1 MRLFYSILLSL
12 LFDIIYSQTTLI
24 NPTQEGGFELAGGFS
39 GNGWTVVNST
49 VNTWQTSGVAFPFA
63 GSKSAFISADGGT
76 TYSYNNTTTQT
87 SHFYRAITAP
97 SGQSLINLK
106 FQCKSFGET
115 FFDRLL
121 VYVTPTTVIP
131 VADNP
136 VSSDDQLT
144 GATLVYTHQGQQN
157 AYSEVNVYLP
167 SSLAGTTFNL
177 IFTWQNDN
185 TSPGVTIPSSID
197 NISLT
202 SSILSPLN
210 GVYTINNT
218 LPTSLSVP
226 VTGSNFASFNEA
238 IDYLNIN
245 GISGPVTFN
254 VSSGQTFSES
264 PQMITAT
271 GTLANPIVFQ
281 KSGSGNNP
289 VFVGINGIG
298 TADAIFTLSGSDYI
312 TFDGIDVSNNF
323 SSVNTNA
330 QMEYGFY
337 LTNSSDLDGASNNT
351 IKNLKVSLNQNNNS
365 TFGVYQAPTV
375 TPTVLSGANNFNQF
389 NNVTI
394 YSSSRGYYINGNSSI
409 SDEGTQIIN
418 SSIGALDA
426 FRIGNTTL
434 ANQIFGI
441 QAVNQKNLF
450 ISNNKIYGI
459 QGINNVNAV
468 FVDRVSG
475 TSSINNNSI
484 QKIFYSN
491 LSLSGFSATGIRA
504 TFLSTGNNHT
514 LRIYN
519 NFISDIYSNY
529 AGSVTTSRL
538 SRGIGTQMG
547 VSGPNNTNIFEISH
561 NTIVIDGSQAL
572 TASST
577 CFESG
582 SASDGTGPQVR
593 VRNNIFVNATAAQ
606 TSTARHYCYRTL
618 NTSNLGAVGSLSNYN
633 NFYVPNSANGF
644 VGNAGSTF
652 YASLANWKTNYN
664 QDANSF
670 DVDPIFEQANDF
682 HILNSDLNS
691 VAAPSATLPYITT
704 DLDNELRLN
713 PSDIGA
719 DEFTPLI
726 FDLQLVKLLSPDS
739 IGCFAN
745 NEPVKAV
752 IRNRTDG
759 DLDFTANPVNL
770 IANVSGASN
779 QNIFFPLNTNS
790 FNDGLPLGPFAY
802 DTIPLGFIDLSAF
815 GTHNIKVY
823 SSWNA
828 DQNRNN
834 DTISNYQLT
843 NTQPVAVP
851 IVVGFDGYNGTN
863 LSSVYP
869 GWKESSGVT
878 PTNNTIVWDDWN
890 DFGFVGNKNA
900 RVTLNANSTKAWL
913 ISPKFTPNQ
922 YSILSYKV
930 AVTQPLSITGLPGT
944 FGADDEFYLKISTDC
959 GETFSNIDTLTASDL
974 TNSFTQFYYPLDSY
988 NGQQVII
995 AFFASDGSIVDGD
1008 CDLHIDEINISA
1020 VPALDISIVQQPQ
1033 PANST
1038 CFTTNE
1044 TIALTLKNTGP
1055 LAINF
1060 ADFPA
1065 HLNTTVSGIINST
1078 YTDIISLGILL
1089 KDSSITVSLANGLNL
1104 TQPGQYYFTSTVLL
1118 GVDGDVNAANDTL
1131 RRLINSQNPTVAF
1144 PSSSLTLCNGDSV
1157 LLQPQVTI
1165 FGNGGT
1171 NNLSFTSSDTPIDIP
1186 DSDPNGITSTIAV
1199 SGLSGFA
1206 TQLVSVTIDS
1216 LVHTYDGDLV
1226 ISLMAPDSSLM
1237 ILSQSNGSA
1246 GDNYL
1251 STVFT
1256 PSATNQIQFGTAPFT
1271 GNYLPQESF
1280 DSLTGPSNGNWR
1292 LIISDISG
1300 GDIGTLYKWSIT
1312 FNEPNVL
1319 ASYQYSPSTNLT
1331 QSDSLNYFAYPS
1343 SNQVYT
1349 LTVTDAR
1356 ACSSSATVT
1365 LNVNQPLPV
1374 NIGTDTIICEG
1385 TPLVL
1390 DAGTG
1395 FNSYSWNTG
1404 DNTQQISPTITNVY
1418 MVEVVDSNAC
1428 TNRDTVTVI
1437 VYPNPTIELGN
1448 DTTIPFG
1455 TTIILAPGFGY
1466 QSYAWSNG
1474 SSADYIEVGLP
1485 GTFTVSVTD
1494 YNGCVSRDTVTIN
1507 MPPFTDLSIV
1517 QFAEPV
1523 QESCYGANE
1532 NLIVTV
1538 KNTGNRVHNFTLNP
1552 VNIESTVTGPTPQN
1566 FSLQITTD
1574 SLMPDSSRNYLITS
1588 VLRLSRPGAYNI
1600 SSQLVPLIP
1609 DSNTVN
1615 DFISIQINS
1624 SNPEITISTASST
1637 ICLGDSVNVIATATV
1652 SGLTQPA
1659 SFENNTQ
1666 VNIPDNDPVGTTSA
1680 ISVSGANFNA
1690 NEIVSVTIDSIIH
1703 PSVGDL
1709 ILTLIAPNGSQTFL
1723 SINNGNGANY
1733 IATRF
1738 TPAAATSITSANA
1751 PFTGD
1756 FLPQSSFAGLTGSAS
1771 GNWTL
1776 LVKDVSDQN
1785 TTSGILY
1792 GWKLEFPQ
1800 QNFIASSIWTPSA
1813 SVNGASTLTPA
1824 LYPTTTTQYTLT
1836 VTDANACS
1844 SIDSLLIN
1852 VGNCDAINE
1861 LNEKES
1867 GLSIFPNP
1875 ASDFINILINDS
1887 DFSIVLMDALGKE
1900 ILKSSN
1906 LNQKTAINMQNVE
1919 PGIYF
1924 IRLINSNK
1932 QVITKKIIK
1941 N

>member
-12 LFDIIYSQTTLI
+12 LLAISYSQTTLI

-49 VNTWQTSGVAFPFA
+49 VNTWQTSGVAVPFA

-87 SHFYRAITAP
+87 SHIYRAVSAP

-121 VYVTPTTVIP
+121 VYVAPTTIVP
-131 VADNP
+131 VVDNP
-136 VSSDDQLT
+136 VSSNDQLT
-144 GATLVYTHQGQQN
+144 GATLVYTHPGQLS
-157 AYSEVNVYLP
+157 AYSEVNVTLP

-185 TSPGVTIPSSID
+185 TSPGVTTPTSID
-197 NISLT
+197 NVSLV
-202 SSILSPLN
+202 SSNIQPLN

-218 LPTSLSVP
+218 LQTSTNLP
-226 VTGSNFASFNEA
+226 VSGSNFASFSDA
-238 IDYLNIN
+238 INYLNSN
-245 GISGPVTFN
+245 GISGAVTFN
-254 VSSGQTFSES
+254 VSANQTFNES
-264 PQMITAT
+264 TLILIASGTSTNTIT
-271 GTLANPIVFQ
+271 FQ
-281 KSGSGNNP
+281 KSGAGNNP
-289 VFVGINGIG
+289 LFISANGVGSSDAAFTINGG
-298 TADAIFTLSGSDYI
+298 DYI
-312 TFDGIDVSNNF
+312 TFDGIDVSFGNEQNVNSQIENAFLIKNF
-323 SSVNTNA
+323 SSTN
-330 QMEYGFY
+330 
-337 LTNSSDLDGASNNT
+337 GAKFNQ
-351 IKNLKVSLNQNNNS
+351 IKNLTISLDELNYASVGLAQLINDQPS
-365 TFGVYQAPTV
+365 DI
-375 TPTVLSGANNFNQF
+375 SGANTQNQ
-389 NNVTI
+389 
-394 YSSSRGYYINGNSSI
+394 YS
-409 SDEGTQIIN
+409 
-418 SSIGALDA
+418 
-426 FRIGNTTL
+426 
-434 ANQIFGI
+434 
-441 QAVNQKNLF
+441 NLF
-450 ISNNKIYGI
+450 IKSAFRGIYLNGSSTVNDEQNKVENCYLGTNNDYKIGFTSAQDNVVGIWLRFQKDFKISKCTVSGLASRISVIGILIEEANGISDVNNNKV
-459 QGINNVNAV
+459 NNLLYTNLTSGVNP
-468 FVDRVSG
+468 
-475 TSSINNNSI
+475 
-484 QKIFYSN
+484 
-491 LSLSGFSATGIRA
+491 ATGIRA
-504 TFLSTGNNHT
+504 NVSNSGSHT
-514 LRIYN
+514 VRIFN
-519 NFISDIYSNY
+519 NFISGISSSYT
-529 AGSVTTSRL
+529 GSTTTV
-538 SRGIGTQMG
+538 RGIRGINTQFG
-547 VSGPNNTNIFEISH
+547 GNGASTSVFEVSYNTV
-561 NTIVIDGSQAL
+561 VIDGS
-572 TASST
+572 SSVNLSNT
-577 CFESG
+577 CFETGTST
-582 SASDGTGPQVR
+582 TGPQVK
-593 VRNNIFVNATAAQ
+593 VRNNIFMNATANQ
-606 TSTARHYCYRTL
+606 INTARHFCYRT
-618 NTSNLGAVGSLSNYN
+618 TSPSIIGSAGSVSDFNDYFISN
-633 NFYVPNSANGF
+633 FGNGF
-644 VGNAGSTF
+644 VGSGSTTSF
-652 YASLANWKTNYN
+652 YSNLQAWKTAYN
-664 QDANSF
+664 QDANSL

-682 HILNSDLNS
+682 HVLNSLLNS
-691 VAAPSATLPYITT
+691 TASTTADLSYIST
-704 DLDNELRLN
+704 DLDNDNRLI

-719 DEFTPLI
+719 DEFTPVI

-739 IGCFAN
+739 IGCFTN

-752 IRNRTDG
+752 VRNRTGG

-802 DTIPLGFIDLSAF
+802 DTIPLGFLDLSAF

-843 NTQPVAVP
+843 NAQPVAVP
-851 IVVGFDGYNGTN
+851 IVVGFNAYNGTN
-863 LSSVYP
+863 LSAVFP
-869 GWKESSGVT
+869 GWRESSGAT
-878 PTNNTIVWDDWN
+878 STNNTIVWDDWN

-900 RVTLNANSTKAWL
+900 RVTLNGNSTQAWL

-959 GETFSNIDTLTASDL
+959 GETFNNIDTLTATDL
-974 TNSFTQFYYPLDSY
+974 TNSFTQFYYPLDTY
-988 NGQQVII
+988 NGQQIII
-995 AFFASDGSIVDGD
+995 AFFASDGTVIDGD
-1008 CDLHIDEINISA
+1008 CDLHIDDINISA
-1020 VPALDISIVQQPQ
+1020 LPSLDVSLVQQPQ

-1038 CFTTNE
+1038 CFTANE
-1044 TIALTLKNTGP
+1044 SIALTLKNTGP
-1055 LAINF
+1055 LDINF
-1060 ADFPA
+1060 VDFPA
-1065 HLNTTVSGIINST
+1065 NLKTIVSGIINST
-1078 YTDIISLGILL
+1078 YTATINTGILL

-1131 RRLINSQNPTVAF
+1131 RRLVNSQNPSVSF
-1144 PSSSLTLCNGDSV
+1144 PSNSLTLCNGDSV
-1157 LLQPQVTI
+1157 LLQPQVSI

-1171 NNLSFTSSDTPIDIP
+1171 NNLTFTSNDSIAIP

-1216 LVHTYDGDLV
+1216 LIHTYDGDLV

-1246 GDNYL
+1246 GDNYI

-1256 PSATNQIQFGTAPFT
+1256 PNATNQIQFGTAPFT
-1271 GNYLPQESF
+1271 GNYRPQESF

-1292 LIISDISG
+1292 LIVSDVSG
-1300 GDIGTLYKWSIT
+1300 GDIGTLFKWSIT

-1319 ASYQYSPSTNLT
+1319 ASYQYSPSTSLT
-1331 QSDSLNYFAYPS
+1331 QSDSLNYLAYPS
-1343 SNQVYT
+1343 SAQVYT

-1356 ACSSSATVT
+1356 ACSASATVT
-1365 LNVNQPLPV
+1365 LNVNQPAPL

-1390 DAGTG
+1390 DAGVG

-1404 DNTQQISPTITNVY
+1404 DNSQQITPTITNVY

-1428 TNRDTVTVI
+1428 SNRDTVTVI
-1437 VYPNPTIELGN
+1437 IYPNPTIELGN

-1494 YNGCVSRDTVTIN
+1494 YNGCVSRDTVIIS
-1507 MPPFTDLSIV
+1507 MPSYIDLALIH
-1517 QFAEPV
+1517 FAQPV
-1523 QESCYGANE
+1523 EQSCYGANE

-1538 KNTGNRVHNFTLNP
+1538 KNTGNRVHDFTINP
-1552 VNIESTVTGPTPQN
+1552 INIESTVTGPTPQN
-1566 FSLQITTD
+1566 YSLQINSD

-1588 VLRLSRPGAYNI
+1588 ILKLSRPGAYNI
-1600 SSQLVPLIP
+1600 SSQIVPLIP
-1609 DSNTVN
+1609 DSNTIN
-1615 DFISIQINS
+1615 DFISLQINS
-1624 SNPEITISTASST
+1624 TNPEITISTVSST
-1637 ICLGDSVNVIATATV
+1637 ICVGDSVNVIASASV

-1659 SFENNTQ
+1659 SFESNTQ
-1666 VNIPDNDPVGTTSA
+1666 VNIPDNDPVGTNSS
-1680 ISVSGANFNA
+1680 ISISGVSFNA
-1690 NEIVSVTIDSIIH
+1690 NEIVSITIDSIIH

-1738 TPAAATSITSANA
+1738 TSSATSSITTSNA

-1756 FLPQSSFAGLTGSAS
+1756 FLPQSPFTSLTGNAS

-1785 TTSGILY
+1785 TTTGIFY

-1800 QNFIASSIWTPSA
+1800 QNYVTSNVWTPAS

-1824 LYPTTTTQYTLT
+1824 LYPATTTQYTLT
-1836 VTDANACS
+1836 VTDANGCS
-1844 SIDSLLIN
+1844 SIDSLLVD
-1852 VGNCDAINE
+1852 VGTCNAINE

-1875 ASDFINILINDS
+1875 TSDLVNVLINDS
-1887 DFSIVLMDALGKE
+1887 NFSLVLMDALGKE
-1900 ILKSSN
+1900 LLKSSN
-1906 LNQKTAINMQNVE
+1906 LNHKTVINLQNVE

-1924 IRLINSNK
+1924 IYLINSNK
-1932 QVITKKIIK
+1932 QIIIKKIIK

>member
-1 MRLFYSILLSL
+1 MLSL
-12 LFDIIYSQTTLI
+12 LLAISYSQTTLI

-49 VNTWQTSGVAFPFA
+49 VNTWQTSGVAVPFA

-76 TYSYNNTTTQT
+76 SYSYNNLTTQT
-87 SHFYRAITAP
+87 SHIYRSVTAP
-97 SGQSLINLK
+97 SGESLINLK

-121 VYVTPTTVIP
+121 VYIAPNTVVP

-136 VSSDDQLT
+136 VSSDDQIA
-144 GATLVYTHQGQQN
+144 GAILVYTHQGQQN
-157 AYSEVNVYLP
+157 AYSEVNAYLP

-185 TSPGVTIPSSID
+185 TSPGITIPSSID

-202 SSILSPLN
+202 SSVLSPLN

-218 LPTSLSVP
+218 LPTSLAVP
-226 VTGSNFASFNEA
+226 VTGSNFASFTEA
-238 IDYLNIN
+238 ISYLNVN
-245 GISGPVTFN
+245 GISGQVIFN
-254 VSSGQTFSES
+254 VNANQVFNES
-264 PQMITAT
+264 PQTIST
-271 GTLANPIVFQ
+271 GGTSLNNVIFQ
-281 KSGSGNNP
+281 KLGTGNNP
-289 VFVGINGIG
+289 LINFTGNSSSDAG
-298 TADAIFTLSGSDYI
+298 FKLLGADYLI
-312 TFDGIDVSNNF
+312 FDGIDIKTSEQSNFNSQLEF
-323 SSVNTNA
+323 
-330 QMEYGFY
+330 GFY
-337 LTNSSDLDGASNNT
+337 ITNKSNVDGSSNNT
-351 IKNLKVSLNQNNNS
+351 IKNLKISLVNTNPNS
-365 TFGVYQAPTV
+365 MGIYQDISFAPTNQ
-375 TPTVLSGANNFNQF
+375 SGCNNFNRIENVEITNVF
-389 NNVTI
+389 NGI
-394 YSSSRGYYINGNSSI
+394 YFNGDLSL
-409 SDEGTQIIN
+409 SDEGNSVIN
-418 SSIGALDA
+418 SKIGKPNEYSIGNSLSN
-426 FRIGNTTL
+426 IN
-434 ANQIFGI
+434 ISGI
-441 QAVNQKNLF
+441 SFFNQKSFSIKDNL
-450 ISNNKIYGI
+450 I
-459 QGINNVNAV
+459 QGIQSNYNVNGI
-468 FVDRVSG
+468 FVDKASSVCEISG
-475 TSSINNNSI
+475 NKISRLLYSSNSVTT
-484 QKIFYSN
+484 YS
-491 LSLSGFSATGIRA
+491 STGIRSNL
-504 TFLSTGNNHT
+504 LSTGSNT
-514 LRIYN
+514 LRIFN
-519 NFISDIYSNY
+519 NFITDINTLYNS
-529 AGSVTTSRL
+529 TTSTTARL
-538 SRGIGTQMG
+538 IRGIGTQIG
-547 VSGPNNTNIFEISH
+547 VTGSNTSIFEVSH
-561 NTIVIDGSQAL
+561 NTIIIDGSQSINC
-572 TASST
+572 SST
-577 CFESG
+577 CYESG
-582 SASDGTGPQVR
+582 SASGGTGPQVLI
-593 VRNNIFVNATAAQ
+593 RNNIFANQ
-606 TSTARHYCYRTL
+606 TGSQSGSARHFCYRT
-618 NTSNLGAVGSLSNYN
+618 TSATLFGSSGSLSNN
-633 NFYVPNSANGF
+633 NDFYISNPNNGF
-644 VGNAGSTF
+644 VGAGSTTYF
-652 YASLANWKTNYN
+652 QSLSNWQSTYN
-664 QDANSF
+664 QDANSL
-670 DVDPIFEQANDF
+670 DVDPMFEQPSDY
-682 HILNSDLNS
+682 HILNSLLNS
-691 VAAPSATLPYITT
+691 AASPSIDLPYILV
-704 DLDNELRLN
+704 DLDGESRSIPN
-713 PSDIGA
+713 SDIGA

-739 IGCFAN
+739 IGCFTN

-752 IRNRTDG
+752 VRNRTGG

-802 DTIPLGFIDLSAF
+802 DTIPLGFLDLSAF

-843 NTQPVAVP
+843 NAQPVAVP
-851 IVVGFDGYNGTN
+851 IVVGFNAYNGTN
-863 LSSVYP
+863 LSTVFP
-869 GWKESSGVT
+869 GWRESSGAT
-878 PTNNTIVWDDWN
+878 STNNTIVWDDWN

-900 RVTLNANSTKAWL
+900 RVTLNGNSTQAWL

-944 FGADDEFYLKISTDC
+944 IGADDEFYLKISTDC
-959 GETFSNIDTLTASDL
+959 GETFNNIDTLTATDL

-995 AFFASDGSIVDGD
+995 AFFASDGSVIDGD
-1008 CDLHIDEINISA
+1008 CDLHIDDINISA
-1020 VPALDISIVQQPQ
+1020 LPSLDVSVVQQPQ

-1044 TIALTLKNTGP
+1044 SIALTLKNTGP
-1055 LAINF
+1055 LDINF
-1060 ADFPA
+1060 VDFPA
-1065 HLNTTVSGIINST
+1065 NLKTIVSGIFNST
-1078 YTDIISLGILL
+1078 YTATINTGILL

-1118 GVDGDVNAANDTL
+1118 GVDGDVNIANDTL
-1131 RRLINSQNPTVAF
+1131 RRLVNSQNPSVSF
-1144 PSSSLTLCNGDSV
+1144 PSNSLTLCNGDSV
-1157 LLQPQVTI
+1157 LLQPQVSI

-1171 NNLSFTSSDTPIDIP
+1171 NNLTFTSNDSIAIP

-1216 LVHTYDGDLV
+1216 LIHTYDGDLV

-1246 GDNYL
+1246 GDNYI

-1256 PSATNQIQFGTAPFT
+1256 PNATNQIQFGTAPFT
-1271 GNYLPQESF
+1271 GNYRPQESF

-1292 LIISDISG
+1292 LIVSDVSG
-1300 GDIGTLYKWSIT
+1300 GDIGTLFKWSIT

-1319 ASYQYSPSTNLT
+1319 ASYQYSPSTSLT
-1331 QSDSLNYFAYPS
+1331 QSDSLNYLAYPS
-1343 SNQVYT
+1343 SAQVYT

-1356 ACSSSATVT
+1356 ACSASATVT
-1365 LNVNQPLPV
+1365 LNVNQPAPL

-1390 DAGTG
+1390 DAGVG

-1404 DNTQQISPTITNVY
+1404 DNSQQITPTITNVY

-1428 TNRDTVTVI
+1428 SNRDTVTVI
-1437 VYPNPTIELGN
+1437 IYPNPTIELGN

-1494 YNGCVSRDTVTIN
+1494 YNGCVSRDTVIIS
-1507 MPPFTDLSIV
+1507 MPSYIDLALIH
-1517 QFAEPV
+1517 FAQLVE
-1523 QESCYGANE
+1523 QSCYGANE

-1538 KNTGNRVHNFTLNP
+1538 KNTGNRVHDFTINP
-1552 VNIESTVTGPTPQN
+1552 INIESTVTGPTPQN
-1566 FSLQITTD
+1566 YSLQINSD
-1574 SLMPDSSRNYLITS
+1574 SLMPDSSRNYLIS
-1588 VLRLSRPGAYNI
+1588 SLLKLSRPGAYNI
-1600 SSQLVPLIP
+1600 SSQIVPLIP
-1609 DSNTVN
+1609 DSNTTN
-1615 DFISIQINS
+1615 DFISLQINS
-1624 SNPEITISTASST
+1624 TNPEITISTVSST
-1637 ICLGDSVNVIATATV
+1637 ICVGDSVNVNASASV

-1659 SFENNTQ
+1659 SFESNIQ
-1666 VNIPDNDPVGTTSA
+1666 VNIPDNDPIGTTSS
-1680 ISVSGANFNA
+1680 ISISGVSFNA
-1690 NEIVSVTIDSIIH
+1690 NEIVSITIDSIIH

-1738 TPAAATSITSANA
+1738 TSSATSSITTSNA

-1756 FLPQSSFAGLTGSAS
+1756 FLPQSPFTSLTGNAS

-1785 TTSGILY
+1785 TTTGILY
-1792 GWKLEFPQ
+1792 GWELEFPQ
-1800 QNFIASSIWTPSA
+1800 QNYVTSNVWTPAS

-1824 LYPTTTTQYTLT
+1824 LYPATTTQYTLT
-1836 VTDANACS
+1836 VTDANGCS
-1844 SIDSLLIN
+1844 SIDSLLVD
-1852 VGNCDAINE
+1852 VGTCDAINE

-1875 ASDFINILINDS
+1875 TSDLVNVLINDS
-1887 DFSIVLMDALGKE
+1887 NFSLVLMDALGKE
-1900 ILKSSN
+1900 LLKSSN
-1906 LNQKTAINMQNVE
+1906 LNHKTVINLQNVE

-1924 IRLINSNK
+1924 IYLINSNK
-1932 QVITKKIIK
+1932 QIIIKKIIK